1 MEQVELSLQVLVQVL
16 VVEVVP
22 FVLKHYQKLML
33 QFLAE
38 KSYHVDDK
46 QVFV

>member
-1 MEQVELSLQVLVQVL
+1 M
-16 VVEVVP
+16 VVEVVVVVVVL

-33 QFLAE
+33 QFLVG

>member
-1 MEQVELSLQVLVQVL
+1 MAYFL
-16 VVEVVP
+16 VVVVGVVGVVGVVL

-33 QFLAE
+33 QFLAG

>member
-1 MEQVELSLQVLVQVL
+1 VAYFLVV
-16 VVEVVP
+16 VVEVVVGVVL

-33 QFLAE
+33 QFLAG

>member
-1 MEQVELSLQVLVQVL
+1 MAYFLVVV
-16 VVEVVP
+16 VVEVEVEVVL

-33 QFLAE
+33 QFLAG